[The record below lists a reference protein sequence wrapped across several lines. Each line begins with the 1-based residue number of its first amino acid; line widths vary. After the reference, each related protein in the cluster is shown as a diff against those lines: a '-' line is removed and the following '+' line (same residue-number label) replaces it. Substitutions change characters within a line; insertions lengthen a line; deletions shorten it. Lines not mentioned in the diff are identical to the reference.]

1 MQMHATMAGQ
11 GNTPAT
17 TARPLRDALGVVL
30 GAIAFACASAFAGR
44 VLGGEAVP
52 WLANGLLLGF
62 AFRLKGHARWAL
74 PAAVL
79 ADGAV
84 RGLAGTPWPLAG
96 ALTAADGLEVTLAW
110 AVLHA
115 MQRRAPDAPERAFG
129 AGIAMA
135 ALLATMP
142 ASAVAAFASHS
153 MLQAGL
159 LPAACTW
166 WLGHAFGVL
175 ALAPLVFAAHGDAR
189 LREHQ
194 GTFAMLLLPA
204 FGIAALSASMPAA
217 ILLLAPLLLAG
228 ARLPCVVVAAVACAA
243 ELAAVVAAVLMSSRG
258 LVPALPAPAFHA
270 GLAGAVV
277 ALAPVALALVRDA
290 RDAAQARAQQADTRL
305 RAVVTH
311 APTLIAHFGRDMR
324 HRAVNRPYL
333 QWLGREEEAVIG
345 RRVHEVV
352 DEAGASRLAS
362 RLQRVFAG
370 QPQSFELALG
380 DGRALRIEAVPE
392 FAGEGGIDGA
402 CVMAEDLGWRLQNA
416 QQFEALL
423 SAADPL
429 LLLDAGDRVMHANA
443 AAAAL
448 LGMERELLLQTPA
461 AQWWLGASR
470 DAFAAVVAQARR
482 SDELDG
488 VPFAA
493 ALEAR
498 HSDGSRL
505 LFDVR
510 CTAVP
515 VAGQTLV
522 AVALRDAG
530 ERQHLATT
538 LHRQQRLADATL
550 QAVADGV
557 IVCDAARQI
566 TGFNPVAE
574 ELTGWSRAEALGQ
587 PLQQVLRLRAAEG
600 DAPLPLPLELAIAG
614 NRVVAAQEA
623 AVSLRRDGTRVP
635 VQGSAQPLHD
645 PAGGVC
651 GGLMVF
657 RQVNEVRAMAQKMS
671 HLAQHDYLTDL
682 PNRVLL
688 QDRLSQAL
696 ATIDRG
702 AKGALLF
709 LDLDFFKQIND
720 SIGHHAGDH
729 VLKEIARRLKENVRA
744 DDTVSRQGGDEFVL
758 LLVRLADPRDA
769 ARVAEKLIQ
778 TIEQPI
784 PFEGQDLRVSAS
796 IGIALF
802 PQDARD
808 TQTLMKQADT
818 ALYHAKEAGRGRY
831 SYFTGIMSAKAEQ
844 RMRVE
849 HDLRFALANQDF
861 FLAYQPKVTL
871 PEGRIT
877 GMEALVRWRRCDTG
891 EVVPPMDFIP
901 VAEETGLITAIDEW
915 VMREACRQNRA
926 WQDAGMPAIPVSVNV
941 SLARFDPDRLLAHV
955 EEVLAST
962 GLAPQWLEIEFT
974 ESEMFKHMERAQT
987 LIAQLK
993 TLGVQVAIDDFG
1005 TGYSGLSYLMRYRF
1019 DVLKIDRSF
1028 VQGLPDDPRNTAIVQ
1043 AIVAMARALNY
1054 RVVAEGVE
1062 TFAQADS
1069 LRGYGCNEVQGFLY
1083 GRPVPA
1089 TEFSS
1094 MLRRGAIDVVDYS
1107 ALPRSA

>member
-1 MQMHATMAGQ
+1 MHATMAEQ
-11 GNTPAT
+11 GINAPAT
-17 TARPLRDALGVVL
+17 ERPLRDAIGVVL
-30 GAIAFACASAFAGR
+30 AAIAFACASAFAGR
-44 VLGGEAVP
+44 VLAHDAMP
-52 WLANGLLLGF
+52 WLVNGLLLGF
-62 AFRLKGHARWAL
+62 AARLKGHARWAL
-74 PAAVL
+74 PIGVL
-79 ADGAV
+79 AAGAM
-84 RGLAGTPWPLAG
+84 RGVAGTPWPLAG
-96 ALTAADGLEVTLAW
+96 ALTAADGLELALAW
-110 AVLHA
+110 WLLHA
-115 MQRRAPDAPERAFG
+115 LQRRAPDAPERA
-129 AGIAMA
+129 AGVGVA
-135 ALLATMP
+135 AATLLATLP
-142 ASAVAAFASHS
+142 ASAAAGFASQFLLH
-153 MLQAGL
+153 AAP
-159 LPAACTW
+159 LPAACVW
-166 WLGHAFGVL
+166 WLGHAFGLL
-175 ALAPLVFAAHGDAR
+175 ALAPLVLAARGAR
-189 LREHQ
+189 FFERQ
-194 GTFAMLLLPA
+194 GATAALLLPA
-204 FGIAALSASMPAA
+204 LAIAALSARVPAA
-217 ILLLAPLLLAG
+217 IVLLAPLLLWG
-228 ARLPCVVVAAVACAA
+228 ASRLPGVVVAGVACASEVSA
-243 ELAAVVAAVLMSSRG
+243 VAACVLLSGHG
-258 LVPALPAPAFHA
+258 LVPGLPAPSLHA
-270 GLAGAVV
+270 GFAAALV
-277 ALAPVALALVRDA
+277 ALAPVMLALVRDA
-290 RDAAQARAQQADTRL
+290 RDTAQTLSQQADTRL
-305 RAVVTH
+305 HTVLHH
-311 APTLIAHFGRDMR
+311 APTLIVHLGRDMR
-324 HRAVNRPYL
+324 HRAANRAYL
-333 QWLGREEEAVIG
+333 AWLGREEDAVLG
-345 RRVHEVV
+345 RRVHEVL
-352 DEAGASRLAS
+352 DETGASRLAS

-370 QPQSFELALG
+370 QPQSFELTLG
-380 DGRALRIEAVPE
+380 DGRALRVEAVPE
-392 FAGEGGIDGA
+392 FAAEGGIDGA
-402 CVMAEDLGWRLQNA
+402 CVMAEDLGWKLQSA

-429 LLLDAGDRVMHANA
+429 LLLDAAGRVTHANDG
-443 AAAAL
+443 AAAL
-448 LGMERELLLQTPA
+448 LGMERELLLQAPA
-461 AQWWLGASR
+461 EQWWLGTSR
-470 DAFAAVVAQARR
+470 DRFSDLVAQARR
-482 SDELDG
+482 GDDFDG
-488 VPFAA
+488 ALFAQ

-498 HSDGSRL
+498 HSDGRKL
-505 LFDVR
+505 LLDVR
-510 CTAVP
+510 CGGVP
-515 VAGQTLV
+515 LVGQALV

-530 ERQHLATT
+530 ERQHLAQS

-550 QAVADGV
+550 HAVADGV
-557 IVCDAARQI
+557 IVCDAARHV
-566 TGFNPVAE
+566 TEFNPIAE
-574 ELTGWSRAEALGQ
+574 ELTGWSQAEAIGQ
-587 PLQQVLRLRAAEG
+587 PVQNIVRLRASEG
-600 DAPLPLPLELAIAG
+600 DAPLPLPLEVAIAG
-614 NRVVAAQEA
+614 NREAAAQEA
-623 AVSLRRDGTRVP
+623 TQLVRRDGTRVP
-635 VQGSAQPLHD
+635 VQASAQPIHD
-645 PAGGVC
+645 AAGGVS

-696 ATIDRG
+696 AAIDRG
-702 AKGALLF
+702 TKGALLF

-729 VLKEIARRLKENVRA
+729 VLKVIAQRLKENVRA

-778 TIEQPI
+778 AIEQPI

-877 GMEALVRWRRCDTG
+877 GMEGLVRWRRCDTG

-955 EEVLAST
+955 EDVLAST
-962 GLAPQWLEIEFT
+962 GLAPEWLEIEFT
-974 ESEMFKHMERAQT
+974 ESEMFKHLERAQT

-1043 AIVAMARALNY
+1043 AIVAMARALDY

-1069 LRGYGCNEVQGFLY
+1069 LRGYGCTEVQGFLY

-1089 TEFSS
+1089 AEFGSL
-1094 MLRRGAIDVVDYS
+1094 LRRGAIDVTDYRS
-1107 ALPRSA
+1107 LPRSA

>member
-1 MQMHATMAGQ
+1 MAEQGTTHA
-11 GNTPAT
+11 
-17 TARPLRDALGVVL
+17 ARHPLRDAIGIVLATVALACVSAFSGGLL
-30 GAIAFACASAFAGR
+30 GANAAPW
-44 VLGGEAVP
+44 LGG
-52 WLANGLLLGF
+52 GLLLALARRDPRG
-62 AFRLKGHARWAL
+62 ARWAA
-74 PAAVL
+74 PAGVL
-79 ADGAV
+79 LAATV

-96 ALTAADGLEVTLAW
+96 VLAAADGLELALAW

-115 MQRRAPDAPERAFG
+115 MRRHAQDAPERALG
-129 AGIAMA
+129 VGVALS
-135 ALLATMP
+135 ALLATAP
-142 ASAVAAFASHS
+142 AAAVAAFATQFFLHAS
-153 MLQAGL
+153 L
-159 LPAACTW
+159 LPVAAGW
-166 WLGHAFGVL
+166 WLGHAFGLLAVAPL
-175 ALAPLVFAAHGDAR
+175 ALAWTREVRTGFGDVAFVTGAVFA
-189 LREHQ
+189 L
-194 GTFAMLLLPA
+194 
-204 FGIAALSASMPAA
+204 GIGALSATLPAGV
-217 ILLLAPLLLAG
+217 LLLAPLLLWTAM
-228 ARLPCVVVAAVACAA
+228 RLPAAAVAMLACMA
-243 ELAAVVAAVLMSSRG
+243 ELAAISASCVMPGHVLLPMLPS
-258 LVPALPAPAFHA
+258 PALQA
-270 GLAGAVV
+270 GLAAALV
-277 ALAPVALALVRDA
+277 ALPPVVLALVRDA
-290 RDAAQARAQQADTRL
+290 RDRAQVRARQADTRL
-305 RAVVTH
+305 QAVFAH
-311 APTLIAHFGRDMR
+311 APTLIAHLGRDLR
-324 HRAVNRPYL
+324 HRAANRAWL
-333 QWLGREEEAVIG
+333 QWLGRDEGAVLG
-345 RRVHEVV
+345 KRVHEVL
-352 DEAGASRLAS
+352 DETGASKLAG

-370 QPQSFELALG
+370 QAQSFELTLG
-380 DGRALRIEAVPE
+380 DGRALRIHAVPE
-392 FAGEGGIDGA
+392 HDAEGCIDGA
-402 CVMAEDLGWRLQNA
+402 CVMAEDLGWRLQAA
-416 QQFEALL
+416 QQFDGLL
-423 SAADPL
+423 GAADAL
-429 LLLDAGDRVMHANA
+429 LLLDTAGRVAHAND

-448 LGMERELLLQTPA
+448 FGMERELLLEMPA
-461 AQWWLGASR
+461 GQWLVGTSR
-470 DAFAAVVAQARR
+470 DAFADVVAQARR
-482 SDELDG
+482 GDDLDG
-488 VPFAA
+488 PPVAK

-505 LFDVR
+505 LLDVR
-510 CTAVP
+510 CTVVP
-515 VAGQTLV
+515 NAAQSFV
-522 AVALRDAG
+522 AVALRDAA
-530 ERQHLATT
+530 EHQHLATN
-538 LHRQQRLADATL
+538 LQRQQRLAEATL
-550 QAVADGV
+550 QAVADG
-557 IVCDAARQI
+557 IVMCDATRTI
-566 TGFNPVAE
+566 TAFNPIAA
-574 ELTGWSRAEALGQ
+574 ELTGWTETEALGQ
-587 PLQQVLRLRAAEG
+587 PLQQVLRLRSAEG
-600 DAPLPLPLELAIAG
+600 DAPLPLPLEVAIAG
-614 NRVVAAQEA
+614 NREAAAQEA
-623 AVSLRRDGTRVP
+623 TLLLRRDGTRVP
-635 VQGSAQPLHD
+635 VQASAQPLHD
-645 PAGGVC
+645 AGGTVN

-778 TIEQPI
+778 SIEQPI
-784 PFEGQDLRVSAS
+784 SFEGQDLRVSAS

-849 HDLRFALANQDF
+849 HDLRFALANHDF

-871 PEGRIT
+871 PDGRIT

-891 EVVPPMDFIP
+891 EVVPPMEFIP
-901 VAEETGLITAIDEW
+901 IAEETGLITALDEW

-926 WQDAGMPAIPVSVNV
+926 WQDAGLPTVPVSVNV
-941 SLARFDPDRLLAHV
+941 SLARFDPERLLAHV
-955 EEVLAST
+955 EAVLAST
-962 GLAPQWLEIEFT
+962 GLAPQWLEVEFT
-974 ESEMFKHMERAQT
+974 ESEMFKHMERAQA

-993 TLGVQVAIDDFG
+993 ALGVQVAIDDFG

-1043 AIVAMARALNY
+1043 AIVAMARALDY

-1062 TFAQADS
+1062 TFGQADA
-1069 LRGYGCNEVQGFLY
+1069 LRGYGCNEMQGFLY

-1089 TEFSS
+1089 AEFLCL
-1094 MLRRGAIDVVDYS
+1094 LRRGTIDVADYE

>member
-1 MQMHATMAGQ
+1 M
-11 GNTPAT
+11 
-17 TARPLRDALGVVL
+17 
-30 GAIAFACASAFAGR
+30 
-44 VLGGEAVP
+44 
-52 WLANGLLLGF
+52 
-62 AFRLKGHARWAL
+62 
-74 PAAVL
+74 
-79 ADGAV
+79 
-84 RGLAGTPWPLAG
+84 
-96 ALTAADGLEVTLAW
+96 
-110 AVLHA
+110 
-115 MQRRAPDAPERAFG
+115 
-129 AGIAMA
+129 
-135 ALLATMP
+135 
-142 ASAVAAFASHS
+142 
-153 MLQAGL
+153 
-159 LPAACTW
+159 
-166 WLGHAFGVL
+166 
-175 ALAPLVFAAHGDAR
+175 
-189 LREHQ
+189 
-194 GTFAMLLLPA
+194 
-204 FGIAALSASMPAA
+204 
-217 ILLLAPLLLAG
+217 
-228 ARLPCVVVAAVACAA
+228 
-243 ELAAVVAAVLMSSRG
+243 
-258 LVPALPAPAFHA
+258 
-270 GLAGAVV
+270 
-277 ALAPVALALVRDA
+277 LALVRDT
-290 RDAAQARAQQADTRL
+290 RDSAQALSRQAETRL
-305 RAVVTH
+305 HVVLKH
-311 APTLIAHFGRDMR
+311 APTLIAHLGRDMR
-324 HRAVNRPYL
+324 HRAANRAYL
-333 QWLGREEEAVIG
+333 AWLGREEDAVLG
-345 RRVHEVV
+345 RRVHEVL
-352 DEAGASRLAS
+352 DETGASRLAS
-362 RLQRVFAG
+362 RLQRVLAG
-370 QPQSFELALG
+370 QPQSFELLLG
-380 DGRALRIEAVPE
+380 DGRALRVEAVPE
-392 FAGEGGIDGA
+392 LAPEGGIDGA
-402 CVMAEDLGWRLQNA
+402 CVMAEDLGWRQQSA

-423 SAADPL
+423 SAAEPL
-429 LLLDAGDRVMHANA
+429 MLLDAVGRVTHANA

-461 AQWWLGASR
+461 EQWWVGVSR
-470 DAFAAVVAQARR
+470 DRFCDLLAQARR
-482 SDELDG
+482 GDDLDG
-488 VPFAA
+488 VPVAQ

-498 HSDGSRL
+498 HSEGHRIL
-505 LFDVR
+505 LDVR
-510 CTAVP
+510 CGCVP
-515 VAGQTLV
+515 LTGQTLV

-530 ERQHLATT
+530 ERQHLAHS

-550 QAVADGV
+550 RAVADGV
-557 IVCDAARQI
+557 VVCDAARHI
-566 TGFNPVAE
+566 TEFNPIAE
-574 ELTGWSRAEALGQ
+574 ELTGWTQAEALGQ
-587 PLQQVLRLRAAEG
+587 PVQNVVRLRASES
-600 DAPLPLPLELAIAG
+600 DAPLPLPLEVAIAG
-614 NRVVAAQEA
+614 NREAVAQDA
-623 AVSLRRDGTRVP
+623 ALLLRRDGTPVP
-635 VQGSAQPLHD
+635 VQASAQPMHD
-645 PAGGVC
+645 AAGGVS

-688 QDRLSQAL
+688 QDRLTQAL

-778 TIEQPI
+778 AIEQPI

-871 PEGRIT
+871 SEGRIT

-891 EVVPPMDFIP
+891 EVVPPTEFIP
-901 VAEETGLITAIDEW
+901 IAEETGLITALDEW

-926 WQDAGMPAIPVSVNV
+926 WQEAGMPAVPVSVNV

-974 ESEMFKHMERAQT
+974 ESEMFKHMERAQA

-993 TLGVQVAIDDFG
+993 ALGVQVAIDDFG

-1043 AIVAMARALNY
+1043 AIVAMARALDY

-1069 LRGYGCNEVQGFLY
+1069 LRDYGCTEVQGFLY

-1089 TEFSS
+1089 AEFVTL
-1094 MLRRGAIDVVDYS
+1094 LRRGAIDVVDYRS
-1107 ALPRSA
+1107 IPRSA

>member
-1 MQMHATMAGQ
+1 MTAEQ
-11 GNTPAT
+11 GNATPAT
-17 TARPLRDALGVVL
+17 ERPLRDAIGVVL
-30 GAIAFACASAFAGR
+30 AALALACMSAFAARLLVGD
-44 VLGGEAVP
+44 AAP
-52 WLANGLLLGF
+52 WFGNGLLLGF
-62 AFRLKGHARWAL
+62 AMRKPRSARFAL
-74 PAAVL
+74 PVAVL
-79 ADGAV
+79 LGAAM
-84 RGLAGTPWPLAG
+84 RGLAGVPWPLAG
-96 ALTAADGLEVTLAW
+96 ALAGADGLELALAW
-110 AVLHA
+110 SVLHA
-115 MQRRAPDAPERAFG
+115 LRRRAIDAPERPLGVGLA
-129 AGIAMA
+129 IS
-135 ALLATMP
+135 ALLATLP
-142 ASAVAAFASHS
+142 AAAVAAVATHV
-153 MLQAGL
+153 LAQGTP
-159 LPAACTW
+159 LPVATDW
-166 WLGHAFGVL
+166 WLGHAFGLLAIAPL
-175 ALAPLVFAAHGDAR
+175 ALATNSGSHSPR
-189 LREHQ
+189 Q
-194 GTFAMLLLPA
+194 GVLAGGVLLALCV
-204 FGIAALSASMPAA
+204 GVLSARVPA
-217 ILLLAPLLLAG
+217 IVLLLAPLLLWA
-228 ARLPCVVVAAVACAA
+228 ATRLPAASVAIIACVADIATFVAAVVMPGHV
-243 ELAAVVAAVLMSSRG
+243 LVAAWPS
-258 LVPALPAPAFHA
+258 PALQA
-270 GLAGAVV
+270 GLAAALV
-277 ALAPVALALVRDA
+277 ALAPVVLALLRDA
-290 RDAAQARAQQADTRL
+290 RDAAQAHARQADMRL
-305 RAVVTH
+305 HAVLAH
-311 APTLIAHFGRDMR
+311 APTLIAHLGRDMR
-324 HRAVNRPYL
+324 HRAVNRAYV
-333 QWLGREEEAVIG
+333 QWLGREEDAVIG
-345 RRVHEVV
+345 KRVHEVL

-362 RLQRVFAG
+362 RLQRVLAG
-370 QPQSFELALG
+370 QAQSFELVLG

-392 FAGEGGIDGA
+392 HAPEGGIDGA
-402 CVMAEDLGWRLQNA
+402 CVMAEDLGWRRDAAL
-416 QQFEALL
+416 QFEALL

-429 LLLDAGDRVMHANA
+429 LLVDDAGRITQANA

-448 LGMERELLLQTPA
+448 FGMDRELLLETTAQ
-461 AQWWLGASR
+461 QWWLGAAR
-470 DAFAAVVAQARR
+470 DTFADLLALARR
-482 SDELDG
+482 NDDMEP
-488 VPFAA
+488 VPVAM

-498 HSDGSRL
+498 HSDGSRVL
-505 LFDVR
+505 LDVR
-510 CTAVP
+510 CNPVP
-515 VAGQTLV
+515 VVAGRTMV
-522 AVALRDAG
+522 AVALRDAS
-530 ERQHLATT
+530 ERHHLAHS
-538 LHRQQRLADATL
+538 LHRQQSLADATL

-557 IVCDAARQI
+557 IVCDATRNI
-566 TGFNPVAE
+566 TGFNPIAE
-574 ELTGWSRAEALGQ
+574 ELTGWSQADALGQ
-587 PLQQVLRLRAAEG
+587 PVQNVVRLRASEG
-600 DAPLPLPLELAIAG
+600 DAPQPLPLEVAIAG
-614 NRVVAAQEA
+614 NREA
-623 AVSLRRDGTRVP
+623 AAHEATLLVRRDGTRVP
-635 VQGSAQPLHD
+635 VQASAQPIHD
-645 PAGGVC
+645 AGGIVS

-778 TIEQPI
+778 SIEQPI

-871 PEGRIT
+871 PDGRIT

-891 EVVPPMDFIP
+891 EVVPPTEFIP
-901 VAEETGLITAIDEW
+901 VAEETGLITALDEW
-915 VMREACRQNRA
+915 VMREACRQNKA
-926 WQDAGMPAIPVSVNV
+926 WQDAGLPAVPVSVNV

-955 EEVLAST
+955 GEVLSST
-962 GLAPQWLEIEFT
+962 GLAAQWLEIEFT

-1043 AIVAMARALNY
+1043 AIVAMARALDY

-1062 TFAQADS
+1062 TYAQADS
-1069 LRGYGCNEVQGFLY
+1069 LRGYGCHEMQGFLY

-1089 TEFSS
+1089 AEFGPL
-1094 MLRRGAIDVVDYS
+1094 LRRGAIATTDYD